1 MYCGMCGAFQDE
13 LATKYCGH
21 CGYPFEDTALVVSSE
36 IVGVAPTTESYW
48 SFKLKDHKEM
58 LNRAHEELHGGDLTW
73 PVRRFIYRLR
83 VSRHTDELQDRLED
97 VASNTYVARYLA
109 LVRVGLTAEE
119 MTHVRR
125 VLISEIIALR
135 NDIEAMRQGDGNPY
149 DDDAKAWIGTMAV
162 KNYLVPYIRRLA
174 GANEPGDDKAPV
186 EQEQL
191 VDLLVK
197 QLLG

>member
-1 MYCGMCGAFQDE
+1 MYCGMCGAFEDE
-13 LATKYCGH
+13 LAAKYCGH
-21 CGYPFEDTALVVSSE
+21 CGYSLEDTTLVVSSE
-36 IVGVAPTTESYW
+36 MVGAAATAESYW

-58 LNRAHEELHGGDLTW
+58 LNRAHDQLHGGELTW
-73 PVRRFIYRLR
+73 PVRRLIYRLR
-83 VSRHTDELQDRLED
+83 VSRHTDQLQDRLED

-135 NDIEAMRQGDGNPY
+135 NDIEAMRQADGSSY

-162 KNYLVPYIRRLA
+162 KNYLVPYMRRLA
-174 GANEPGDDKAPV
+174 GANELGEDKAPV